1 MDKNEILDCQCSPG
15 YVSDLFYSSVFFYFS
30 KAYEESR
37 LLNIVNYVKVQCSVY
52 TRYNEVSE
60 CKCLIRAID
69 SARQVSVV
77 IDAKTQDGKEFNNQ
91 LLEECTDQLWLTGAM
106 VLDANGNIVG
116 EYSESGSVDRSR
128 FAKYRNML
136 IKKQYWILQIM
147 RKRYIPS
154 RSAVMMEG
162 I

>member
-1 MDKNEILDCQCSPG
+1 MEKNKQDWIKIKFWT
-15 YVSDLFYSSVFFYFS
+15 VSAVLGMCLICFTVLYFFYFS
-30 KAYEESR
+30 KAREESR

-91 LLEECTDQLWLTGAM
+91 LLEECTDQLWL
-106 VLDANGNIVG
+106 
-116 EYSESGSVDRSR
+116 
-128 FAKYRNML
+128 
-136 IKKQYWILQIM
+136 
-147 RKRYIPS
+147 
-154 RSAVMMEG
+154 
-162 I
+162 

>member
-1 MDKNEILDCQCSPG
+1 MEKNKQEWIKIKFWT
-15 YVSDLFYSSVFFYFS
+15 VSAVLGMCLTCFTVLYFFYFS
-30 KAYEESR
+30 KAYEEYR
-37 LLNIVNYVKVQCSVY
+37 HLNIVNYVKVLCAVF

-106 VLDANGNIVG
+106 VLDANGNIVSAKTAAEQNAFTCNKTDLLSKMVKVTG
-116 EYSESGSVDRSR
+116 SSYEYEYDG
-128 FAKYRNML
+128 
-136 IKKQYWILQIM
+136 
-147 RKRYIPS
+147 
-154 RSAVMMEG
+154 
-162 I
+162 